1 MAGPWICI
9 AGAVYLEKPV
19 IAPLTDYISLMET
32 YDTNHKHRIAR
43 LFQAFSNG
51 INNLKAFYQQN
62 IPAASSNLEF
72 LYPFPCQYVD
82 GQSTVRFSYI
92 EPLKVD
98 SVKHWKARNT
108 EGKDIVIKFT
118 QRYNEAAHKLCA
130 TKNMA
135 PQLLYVGKEVYGWC
149 MVVMEYIDGVTLSQA
164 NLTRDVYLEVLEKVE
179 EAIKILHENNIVF
192 GDLRPPNI
200 MVQQNGG
207 NPCVKLIDFDWAGR
221 DQVDCY
227 PPFMN
232 HVHIKWPEGASD
244 GKILQ
249 KKHDLVM
256 LDYLKDN
263 ADQLNT

>member
-32 YDTNHKHRIAR
+32 YDTNRKHRIAR

-51 INNLKAFYQQN
+51 INNLKAFYQQS
-62 IPAASSNLEF
+62 IQTASSNSEF
-72 LYPFPCQYVD
+72 FYPFPCQYVN
-82 GQSTVRFSYI
+82 GQSIVRFSYS

-98 SVKHWKARNT
+98 SVKHWKARNAD
-108 EGKDIVIKFT
+108 GRDIIIKFT

-130 TKNMA
+130 EKNMA

-149 MVVMEYIDGVTLSQA
+149 MIVMEYIDGITLSEA
-164 NLTRDVYLEVLEKVE
+164 NLTRDVYLEVLKKVK
-179 EAIKILHENNIVF
+179 EAINILHENNIVF

-200 MVQQNGG
+200 MVQRNRGL
-207 NPCVKLIDFDWAGR
+207 NVKLIDFDWAGR
-221 DQVDCY
+221 DQIDRY

-249 KKHDLVM
+249 EKHDLAM
-256 LDYLKDN
+256 LKYLEDK
-263 ADQLNT
+263 ADKLST